1 MHSKDNSTQGLIDIQ
16 LPNLQM
22 FSVRNQSP
30 KEDSHEKEQ
39 NEEEEEVKQE
49 PKLETNTK
57 NYDTLTSYDEYQYNQ
72 TP

>member
-1 MHSKDNSTQGLIDIQ
+1 
-16 LPNLQM
+16 M
-22 FSVRNQSP
+22 FSVRNDSP

-39 NEEEEEVKQE
+39 NEEVKQE